1 MKKLLIGL
9 CALCALAVSAAE
21 NPMNTVRTTKN
32 VEELPAVLQ
41 AASAE
46 ITLQSPE
53 NRRVDL
59 CVAYGLAYLRS
70 TDVPTFDAYI
80 KVVQDKA
87 IELKCWD
94 ACKITGNVFEVLRP
108 WWIGEKFTK
117 ALTDPAIEWIAANP
131 HVNLY
136 SKAAILSYDH
146 EDYAQAVSWWEKR
159 KGGSAYAIIA
169 YAKLGQLDA
178 GIDYFYSKLGTKEWS
193 PESGVNAFKK
203 AWELVLE
210 KSKSDPAVLDKYKKL
225 NATYASMYTNYLYDA
240 SDPAKSPWRPLV
252 TLLTA
257 QSK

>member
-70 TDVPTFDAYI
+70 TDAPTFDAYI

-87 IELKCWD
+87 VEVYYKAVEAEGMSAAD
-94 ACKITGNVFEVLRP
+94 AAAQFQIIWPLQVKSFKNAEDRAAA
-108 WWIGEKFTK
+108 KFRLQTLVDQYNNK
-117 ALTDPAIEWIAANP
+117 LYTDTS
-131 HVNLY
+131 V
-136 SKAAILSYDH
+136 K
-146 EDYAQAVSWWEKR
+146 
-159 KGGSAYAIIA
+159 
-169 YAKLGQLDA
+169 
-178 GIDYFYSKLGTKEWS
+178 
-193 PESGVNAFKK
+193 PEN
-203 AWELVLE
+203 
-210 KSKSDPAVLDKYKKL
+210 
-225 NATYASMYTNYLYDA
+225 
-240 SDPAKSPWRPLV
+240 SPWRAAL
-252 TLLTA
+252 TLWTA
-257 QSK
+257 NAK